1 MAWSAVLVS
10 KCALGQREELDHV
23 DALDFLLKIVVK
35 DHIVLNRVRIAVTGD
50 FFFNSGHKVV
60 VSVEELGVFEDLF
73 ATLVKIL
80 KFVFVL
86 TEVFDQRLIFI
97 IVHFEHNFGVCE
109 L

>member
-1 MAWSAVLVS
+1 MVG

-35 DHIVLNRVRIAVTGD
+35 DHIVLNRVRIAMTGD
-50 FFFNSGHKVV
+50 FFFNSCHEVV

-73 ATLVKIL
+73 ATLAKIL
-80 KFVFVL
+80 KFIFVL

-97 IVHFEHNFGVCE
+97 IVHFEHDFGVCE